1 MKLFGVYPVLLNSCF
16 LSPYFL
22 SQKIQLLSTLP
33 RWNTSTSNLH
43 ITNPILLSME
53 QCSSM
58 SELKQ
63 IQAQMTRK
71 GLIFH
76 VFPVSRIIAFCAI
89 SNHGDMNYARLIF
102 NQIPNPNV
110 YIWNTMIRGYSRAK
124 NPELGLSIFRKMVR
138 EEVEMDGRSF
148 VFALKAFGLFS
159 GFREGKSIH
168 CRICKLGFDSSV
180 LVQNGLLHFY
190 SDGGF
195 LGCAR
200 KVFDE
205 CPVKDVVTWT
215 AMIDGYV
222 QKSNPDEA
230 LNLFDLMVC
239 GEIVP
244 NEVTMITVLSACALK
259 RDLDLGRRMHG
270 YIEKFNVKCTLNL
283 INALLDMYV
292 KCGCMMTATRIFEEM
307 KFKDVFSWTS
317 MVNGFAKHGELEM
330 ARKYFDEM
338 PVKNVVAWNAMIS
351 GYSQNNQPKNALK
364 LFEEMV
370 KEGLI
375 PIDEATLVPAFSAC
389 AQSGCLDLGQ
399 QIHHHYVVNALI
411 VNRPDQKTGRVGL
424 SSMPIPR
431 DQNPLFRAKSDSL
444 FGTGHD
450 MKINHYVHQ
459 NRTELSMS
467 AGNALVDTRP
477 DHKTGLYGFMPGQDM
492 KTNPLSPSGPTLCA
506 QNPLFRAK
514 SSGLFVPTKSVVL
527 SVSVGNALID
537 MYSKCGRIDIAE
549 DLFNEMPNKDLV
561 TYNSLI
567 VGYSD
572 HGKANLALTLFNKMT
587 DQGIKLDNITFIAI
601 LSACSH
607 AGLVSKGKEIFT
619 DMQQKFGLQPKAEH
633 YVCMI
638 DLLGRV
644 GLLEEAYDMIRNM
657 HIEPD
662 EAAWGALLN
671 ACRIHGYADF
681 GKYVAE
687 KLIDLNPDDSGTYVV
702 LANLCAKEKRW
713 VDVRNVRSM
722 MREKGVR
729 KTRGHS
735 FIEVEGD
742 FHEFSAADDS
752 HPKSKDIY
760 KMLKDVFVMSNVEED
775 EARCKVAFI

>member
-1 MKLFGVYPVLLNSCF
+1 
-16 LSPYFL
+16 
-22 SQKIQLLSTLP
+22 
-33 RWNTSTSNLH
+33 
-43 ITNPILLSME
+43 ME

-389 AQSGCLDLGQ
+389 AQSG
-399 QIHHHYVVNALI
+399 
-411 VNRPDQKTGRVGL
+411 
-424 SSMPIPR
+424 
-431 DQNPLFRAKSDSL
+431 
-444 FGTGHD
+444 
-450 MKINHYVHQ
+450 
-459 NRTELSMS
+459 
-467 AGNALVDTRP
+467 
-477 DHKTGLYGFMPGQDM
+477 
-492 KTNPLSPSGPTLCA
+492 
-506 QNPLFRAK
+506 
-514 SSGLFVPTKSVVL
+514 
-527 SVSVGNALID
+527 NALID

-775 EARCKVAFI
+775 EARSCLSIDCFENEDTFVP